1 MYSILSITIG
11 EIFMQFKYETYV
23 VVNACAEY
31 IRDNKPDTETHAHE
45 FFEDHMSY
53 EHIFRHYETLVRLT
67 LKPSSIL
74 LDEYDLELLGDYLHA
89 D

>member
-1 MYSILSITIG
+1 
-11 EIFMQFKYETYV
+11 MQFKYETYV
-23 VVNACAEY
+23 VVNACAAY
-31 IRDNKPDTETHAHE
+31 IQDNKPDTEAHE

-67 LKPSSIL
+67 LKPSSVL
-74 LDEYDLELLGDYLHA
+74 LDEYDLELLGDYIRV